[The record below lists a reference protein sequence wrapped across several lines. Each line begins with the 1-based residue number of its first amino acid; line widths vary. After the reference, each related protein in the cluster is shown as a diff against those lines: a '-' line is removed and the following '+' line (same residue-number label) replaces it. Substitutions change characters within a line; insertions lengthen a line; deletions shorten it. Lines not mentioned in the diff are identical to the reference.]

1 VAGDFVKHT
10 QTGVTLVELMVAMVL
25 GLWLAAAALQLG
37 WRSSQTRLVQAAYAE
52 MNDNAQMALQLLT
65 RDLQLAGYSAAQ
77 GVSATT
83 QTSTLVR
90 GLKAAPLFACDLGFA
105 APLASPLTCQTQG
118 DSSALEVVFEA
129 DAHNT
134 SPTSTGLP
142 ADCLGNA
149 VIPTD
154 GLYLSRHR
162 YVVQTLSTGRSEL
175 HCAAGQSSQPLVDHV
190 HQLSLSF
197 GEALAAE
204 PTRAVRYVKASEVV
218 DWGLVV
224 AVRVCV
230 LMQSADRVWTSED
243 QATYLDCQG
252 VKQSTS
258 NHARQSFQT
267 TVVLRNKSS

>member
-65 RDLQLAGYSAAQ
+65 RDLQQAGYSAAQ

-90 GLKAAPLFACDLGFA
+90 GLKAAPLFACDFGFA

-149 VIPTD
+149 VTPTD

-162 YVVQTLSTGRSEL
+162 YVVQTLSTGCSEL

-204 PTRAVRYVKASEVV
+204 PSRAVRYVKASEVV

-252 VKQSTS
+252 VRQSTS
-258 NHARQSFQT
+258 SYARQSFQT

>member
-52 MNDNAQMALQLLT
+52 MHDNAQLALQLLT

-77 GVSATT
+77 GVSTT
-83 QTSTLVR
+83 AQTSTLVR
-90 GLKAAPLFACDLGFA
+90 GLKAPPLFACDFGFV
-105 APLASPLTCQTQG
+105 APLASAVACQTQG
-118 DSSALEVVFEA
+118 NSSALEVMYEA
-129 DAHNT
+129 DVHNT
-134 SPTSTGLP
+134 SPTASGVP

-149 VIPTD
+149 VIPVD
-154 GLYLSRHR
+154 GLYVTRHR

-197 GEALAAE
+197 GEALAAD
-204 PTRAVRYVKASEVV
+204 PTRAVRYVKASEVS

-224 AVRVCV
+224 AMRVCV

-243 QATYLDCQG
+243 SATYLDCEG
-252 VKQSTS
+252 VKQTTKSY
-258 NHARQSFQT
+258 ARLAFHT